1 MCIPVTDEDPTNTQE
16 AKEAAWQYTSLG
28 GFYWA
33 GSVVRGDYVVFGTD
47 DGTSGSDGTGHVL
60 SLNKKTGAVMDSVDV
75 IGDQRSTIAYD
86 KETDRLYFTTKGGY
100 LYSLKLKSDG
110 TFDKDT
116 LKSVQPGSMSTS
128 TPVVYNGRIYIGVTS
143 GSNFSGTYSISVI
156 DAATMT
162 EIYKA
167 PLKGYPQCSV
177 LLSTAYEKE
186 DGSVYLYATYNKNPG
201 GITLIRDKKGQTT
214 PDVEE
219 IFTPEKA
226 RQQYCITSIICDEN
240 GTLYYKNDSACV
252 MAVASSEAYMTG
264 VTSSAEGSTIDNGVA
279 FDGKLSSHDIVV
291 LTSAD
296 KTTLTFTA
304 SEGSSITIDGVEGN
318 SREMELTEAG
328 KSFDVVVKKGSDERT
343 YKFTLKREKPN
354 TNLKELYVSDSNQF
368 NMGLVSLTPAFSK
381 TNHVY
386 HAEYS
391 TTRRFL
397 NIWTAAEDTGSTY
410 KLYPVSA
417 VGKSTVISSSEGNI
431 IRTATNSGHDRYAIY
446 FADNSDCATVRI
458 EVTAKDGKTKDSYYV
473 TLKQQTG
480 NAPVISAEEGAG
492 VRKSAT
498 SASVTFTANEYGT
511 LYYKVLPETE
521 TAPESIDTT
530 GEGIQVEVGENT
542 LQLTDIT
549 DAAYKVYMVLKDSDS
564 TPKTSEMLTVR
575 VASVE
580 ELLAPAKEAAITELN
595 VYKNAEDY
603 RDAEKTQIT
612 KILANAKVLINNAKT
627 AEEIAEQLSDAKA
640 DLDKLKTSVELAADE
655 KTQTDADAVK
665 ALIEALGDVTL
676 EKKESVEAARN
687 AYDALSTDAKKLVS
701 NYDVLVQ
708 AEKSIQTLEAKKQQ
722 EELKNQMDAAAAA
735 SVSSA
740 ITAIGEVTLDKR
752 GVVEAARAAY
762 NTLTEDQKALVTN
775 YTDLTAAEGRIAEL
789 VQEAAD
795 KAEADKAEQAKQEA
809 LKTKAQPLVDAIA
822 AIGEVTLD
830 SEEAITAARSA
841 YEALEA
847 DVKAKVTNL
856 SDLVVAEKNLALL
869 KAEKESQDKDAAAA
883 ASVSSAITAI
893 GEVTLDKR
901 GVVAAARAAYDT
913 LSDVQKSLVTNY
925 SDLQA
930 AESRIAALVKEA
942 ADKAEA
948 DKAEQA
954 KQEALKT
961 KAQPL
966 VDAIAAIGEVTLD
979 SEEAITA
986 ARSAY
991 EALEADVKEKVTN
1004 LSDLVIAEKDLA
1016 ALKAAK
1022 KAAEDLKAQQEE
1034 AKRQQEEA
1042 KKAQEEKLKEQE
1054 EKLKA
1059 EKDKYGFN
1067 EKTTLKSA
1075 KVKGKKVTLK
1085 WNKVKGASGYE
1096 IYCKTGKGKWK
1107 LVKTLNKGSKASCK
1121 LKGKAGKK
1129 YTYKVRV
1136 FQKVENKVIY
1146 GQYSNTKSAK
1156 IKK

>member
-1 MCIPVTDEDPTNTQE
+1 
-16 AKEAAWQYTSLG
+16 
-28 GFYWA
+28 
-33 GSVVRGDYVVFGTD
+33 
-47 DGTSGSDGTGHVL
+47 
-60 SLNKKTGAVMDSVDV
+60 
-75 IGDQRSTIAYD
+75 
-86 KETDRLYFTTKGGY
+86 
-100 LYSLKLKSDG
+100 
-110 TFDKDT
+110 
-116 LKSVQPGSMSTS
+116 
-128 TPVVYNGRIYIGVTS
+128 
-143 GSNFSGTYSISVI
+143 
-156 DAATMT
+156 
-162 EIYKA
+162 
-167 PLKGYPQCSV
+167 
-177 LLSTAYEKE
+177 
-186 DGSVYLYATYNKNPG
+186 
-201 GITLIRDKKGQTT
+201 
-214 PDVEE
+214 
-219 IFTPEKA
+219 
-226 RQQYCITSIICDEN
+226 
-240 GTLYYKNDSACV
+240 
-252 MAVASSEAYMTG
+252 
-264 VTSSAEGSTIDNGVA
+264 
-279 FDGKLSSHDIVV
+279 
-291 LTSAD
+291 
-296 KTTLTFTA
+296 
-304 SEGSSITIDGVEGN
+304 
-318 SREMELTEAG
+318 
-328 KSFDVVVKKGSDERT
+328 
-343 YKFTLKREKPN
+343 
-354 TNLKELYVSDSNQF
+354 
-368 NMGLVSLTPAFSK
+368 MGLVSLTPAFSK

-542 LQLTDIT
+542 LELTDIT

-640 DLDKLKTSVELAADE
+640 DLDKLKTSAELAADE

-708 AEKSIQTLEAKKQQ
+708 AEKTIQTLEAKKQQ

-740 ITAIGEVTLDKR
+740 ITAIKEVTLDKR

-775 YTDLTAAEGRIAEL
+775 YTDLTAAENRIAEL
-789 VQEAAD
+789 VKEATD
-795 KAEADKAEQAKQEA
+795 KAEADKAEQERQEA
-809 LKTKAQPLVDAIA
+809 LKAKAQPVIDAIA
-822 AIGEVTLD
+822 AIGEVTL
-830 SEEAITAARSA
+830 
-841 YEALEA
+841 
-847 DVKAKVTNL
+847 N
-856 SDLVVAEKNLALL
+856 
-869 KAEKESQDKDAAAA
+869 
-883 ASVSSAITAI
+883 
-893 GEVTLDKR
+893 
-901 GVVAAARAAYDT
+901 
-913 LSDVQKSLVTNY
+913 
-925 SDLQA
+925 
-930 AESRIAALVKEA
+930 
-942 ADKAEA
+942 
-948 DKAEQA
+948 
-954 KQEALKT
+954 
-961 KAQPL
+961 
-966 VDAIAAIGEVTLD
+966 

-1016 ALKAAK
+1016 ALKAEK

-1042 KKAQEEKLKEQE
+1042 KKAQEEKLKAQEEKLKEQE

-1096 IYCKTGKGKWK
+1096 IYCKPRKGKWK
-1107 LVKTLNKGSKASCK
+1107 LVKTLNKGSKASYK

>member
-1 MCIPVTDEDPTNTQE
+1 
-16 AKEAAWQYTSLG
+16 
-28 GFYWA
+28 
-33 GSVVRGDYVVFGTD
+33 
-47 DGTSGSDGTGHVL
+47 
-60 SLNKKTGAVMDSVDV
+60 
-75 IGDQRSTIAYD
+75 
-86 KETDRLYFTTKGGY
+86 
-100 LYSLKLKSDG
+100 
-110 TFDKDT
+110 
-116 LKSVQPGSMSTS
+116 
-128 TPVVYNGRIYIGVTS
+128 
-143 GSNFSGTYSISVI
+143 
-156 DAATMT
+156 
-162 EIYKA
+162 
-167 PLKGYPQCSV
+167 
-177 LLSTAYEKE
+177 
-186 DGSVYLYATYNKNPG
+186 
-201 GITLIRDKKGQTT
+201 
-214 PDVEE
+214 
-219 IFTPEKA
+219 
-226 RQQYCITSIICDEN
+226 
-240 GTLYYKNDSACV
+240 
-252 MAVASSEAYMTG
+252 
-264 VTSSAEGSTIDNGVA
+264 
-279 FDGKLSSHDIVV
+279 
-291 LTSAD
+291 
-296 KTTLTFTA
+296 
-304 SEGSSITIDGVEGN
+304 
-318 SREMELTEAG
+318 
-328 KSFDVVVKKGSDERT
+328 
-343 YKFTLKREKPN
+343 
-354 TNLKELYVSDSNQF
+354 
-368 NMGLVSLTPAFSK
+368 
-381 TNHVY
+381 
-386 HAEYS
+386 
-391 TTRRFL
+391 
-397 NIWTAAEDTGSTY
+397 
-410 KLYPVSA
+410 
-417 VGKSTVISSSEGNI
+417 
-431 IRTATNSGHDRYAIY
+431 
-446 FADNSDCATVRI
+446 
-458 EVTAKDGKTKDSYYV
+458 
-473 TLKQQTG
+473 
-480 NAPVISAEEGAG
+480 
-492 VRKSAT
+492 
-498 SASVTFTANEYGT
+498 
-511 LYYKVLPETE
+511 
-521 TAPESIDTT
+521 
-530 GEGIQVEVGENT
+530 
-542 LQLTDIT
+542 
-549 DAAYKVYMVLKDSDS
+549 MVLKDSDS

-595 VYKNAEDY
+595 AYKNADDY
-603 RDAEKTQIT
+603 RDAEKAKIT
-612 KILANAKVLINNAKT
+612 KILANAAVLINNAKS

-640 DLDKLKTSVELAADE
+640 DLDKLKTSAELAADE

-708 AEKSIQTLEAKKQQ
+708 AEKTIQTLEAKKQQ

-740 ITAIGEVTLDKR
+740 ITAIKEVTLDKR

-775 YTDLTAAEGRIAEL
+775 YTDLTAAENRIAEL
-789 VQEAAD
+789 VKEATD
-795 KAEADKAEQAKQEA
+795 KAEADKAEQERQEA
-809 LKTKAQPLVDAIA
+809 LKAKAQPVIDAIA
-822 AIGEVTLD
+822 AIGEVTLN
-830 SEEAITAARSA
+830 SEKAITAARSA

-847 DVKAKVTNL
+847 EVKEKVTNL

-961 KAQPL
+961 KAQPV
-966 VDAIAAIGEVTLD
+966 VDAIAAIGEVTLN

-1042 KKAQEEKLKEQE
+1042 KKALEEAQKAQDAKLKEQE

-1107 LVKTLNKGSKASCK
+1107 LVKTLNKGSKASYK

>member
-1 MCIPVTDEDPTNTQE
+1 
-16 AKEAAWQYTSLG
+16 
-28 GFYWA
+28 
-33 GSVVRGDYVVFGTD
+33 
-47 DGTSGSDGTGHVL
+47 
-60 SLNKKTGAVMDSVDV
+60 
-75 IGDQRSTIAYD
+75 
-86 KETDRLYFTTKGGY
+86 
-100 LYSLKLKSDG
+100 
-110 TFDKDT
+110 
-116 LKSVQPGSMSTS
+116 
-128 TPVVYNGRIYIGVTS
+128 
-143 GSNFSGTYSISVI
+143 
-156 DAATMT
+156 
-162 EIYKA
+162 
-167 PLKGYPQCSV
+167 
-177 LLSTAYEKE
+177 
-186 DGSVYLYATYNKNPG
+186 
-201 GITLIRDKKGQTT
+201 
-214 PDVEE
+214 
-219 IFTPEKA
+219 
-226 RQQYCITSIICDEN
+226 
-240 GTLYYKNDSACV
+240 
-252 MAVASSEAYMTG
+252 
-264 VTSSAEGSTIDNGVA
+264 
-279 FDGKLSSHDIVV
+279 
-291 LTSAD
+291 
-296 KTTLTFTA
+296 
-304 SEGSSITIDGVEGN
+304 
-318 SREMELTEAG
+318 MELTEAG

-542 LQLTDIT
+542 LELTDIT

-640 DLDKLKTSVELAADE
+640 DLDKLKTSAELAADE
-655 KTQTDADAVK
+655 KTQTDANAVK

-735 SVSSA
+735 SISNA

-762 NTLTEDQKALVTN
+762 DTLTDDQKVLVTN
-775 YTDLTAAEGRIAEL
+775 YTDLTAAESRIVEL
-789 VQEAAD
+789 VKEATD
-795 KAEADKAEQAKQEA
+795 KAEADKAEQERQEA
-809 LKTKAQPLVDAIA
+809 LKAKAQPVIDAIA
-822 AIGEVTLD
+822 AIGEVTLN
-830 SEEAITAARSA
+830 SEKAITAARSA

-856 SDLVVAEKNLALL
+856 PDLVVAEKNLALL
-869 KAEKESQDKDAAAA
+869 KAEKESRDKDAAAA

-942 ADKAEA
+942 ADKAET

-961 KAQPL
+961 KAQPV

-1022 KAAEDLKAQQEE
+1022 KAAEDLKAQQDA
-1034 AKRQQEEA
+1034 AKKQEEEA
-1042 KKAQEEKLKEQE
+1042 KKALEEAQKAQDAKLKEQE

-1107 LVKTLNKGSKASCK
+1107 LVKTLNKSSKASYK

>member
-1 MCIPVTDEDPTNTQE
+1 M
-16 AKEAAWQYTSLG
+16 
-28 GFYWA
+28 
-33 GSVVRGDYVVFGTD
+33 
-47 DGTSGSDGTGHVL
+47 
-60 SLNKKTGAVMDSVDV
+60 
-75 IGDQRSTIAYD
+75 
-86 KETDRLYFTTKGGY
+86 
-100 LYSLKLKSDG
+100 
-110 TFDKDT
+110 
-116 LKSVQPGSMSTS
+116 
-128 TPVVYNGRIYIGVTS
+128 
-143 GSNFSGTYSISVI
+143 
-156 DAATMT
+156 
-162 EIYKA
+162 
-167 PLKGYPQCSV
+167 
-177 LLSTAYEKE
+177 
-186 DGSVYLYATYNKNPG
+186 
-201 GITLIRDKKGQTT
+201 
-214 PDVEE
+214 
-219 IFTPEKA
+219 
-226 RQQYCITSIICDEN
+226 
-240 GTLYYKNDSACV
+240 
-252 MAVASSEAYMTG
+252 
-264 VTSSAEGSTIDNGVA
+264 
-279 FDGKLSSHDIVV
+279 
-291 LTSAD
+291 
-296 KTTLTFTA
+296 
-304 SEGSSITIDGVEGN
+304 
-318 SREMELTEAG
+318 
-328 KSFDVVVKKGSDERT
+328 VVKDNDAQPHTSNM
-343 YKFTLKREKPN
+343 LK
-354 TNLKELYVSDSNQF
+354 
-368 NMGLVSLTPAFSK
+368 
-381 TNHVY
+381 
-386 HAEYS
+386 
-391 TTRRFL
+391 
-397 NIWTAAEDTGSTY
+397 
-410 KLYPVSA
+410 
-417 VGKSTVISSSEGNI
+417 
-431 IRTATNSGHDRYAIY
+431 
-446 FADNSDCATVRI
+446 
-458 EVTAKDGKTKDSYYV
+458 VTIV
-473 TLKQQTG
+473 
-480 NAPVISAEEGAG
+480 N
-492 VRKSAT
+492 
-498 SASVTFTANEYGT
+498 
-511 LYYKVLPETE
+511 
-521 TAPESIDTT
+521 
-530 GEGIQVEVGENT
+530 
-542 LQLTDIT
+542 
-549 DAAYKVYMVLKDSDS
+549 
-564 TPKTSEMLTVR
+564 
-575 VASVE
+575 
-580 ELLAPAKEAAITELN
+580 KEAAITELN
-595 VYKNAEDY
+595 AYKNADDY
-603 RDAEKTQIT
+603 RDAEKAKIT
-612 KILANAKVLINNAKT
+612 KILANAKVLINNAES
-627 AEEIAEQLSDAKA
+627 AEDVAEQLSDAKA
-640 DLDKLKTSVELAADE
+640 DLDKLKTSAELAADE

-708 AEKSIQTLEAKKQQ
+708 AEKTIQTLEAKKQQ

-740 ITAIGEVTLDKR
+740 ITAIEEVTLDKR

-775 YTDLTAAEGRIAEL
+775 YTDLTAAENRIAEL

-809 LKTKAQPLVDAIA
+809 LKAKAQPVVDAIA

-830 SEEAITAARSA
+830 GEEAITAARSA

-869 KAEKESQDKDAAAA
+869 KAEKESRDKDAAAA

-954 KQEALKT
+954 KQEALKA
-961 KAQPL
+961 KAQP
-966 VDAIAAIGEVTLD
+966 VIDAIAAIGEVTLN
-979 SEEAITA
+979 SEKAITA

-991 EALEADVKEKVTN
+991 ETLEAEVKEKVTN

-1016 ALKAAK
+1016 ALKAEK

-1042 KKAQEEKLKEQE
+1042 KKAQEEKLKAQEEKLKEQE

-1107 LVKTLNKGSKASCK
+1107 LVKTLHKGSKASCK

>member
-1 MCIPVTDEDPTNTQE
+1 
-16 AKEAAWQYTSLG
+16 
-28 GFYWA
+28 
-33 GSVVRGDYVVFGTD
+33 
-47 DGTSGSDGTGHVL
+47 
-60 SLNKKTGAVMDSVDV
+60 
-75 IGDQRSTIAYD
+75 
-86 KETDRLYFTTKGGY
+86 
-100 LYSLKLKSDG
+100 
-110 TFDKDT
+110 
-116 LKSVQPGSMSTS
+116 
-128 TPVVYNGRIYIGVTS
+128 
-143 GSNFSGTYSISVI
+143 
-156 DAATMT
+156 
-162 EIYKA
+162 
-167 PLKGYPQCSV
+167 
-177 LLSTAYEKE
+177 
-186 DGSVYLYATYNKNPG
+186 
-201 GITLIRDKKGQTT
+201 
-214 PDVEE
+214 
-219 IFTPEKA
+219 
-226 RQQYCITSIICDEN
+226 
-240 GTLYYKNDSACV
+240 
-252 MAVASSEAYMTG
+252 
-264 VTSSAEGSTIDNGVA
+264 
-279 FDGKLSSHDIVV
+279 
-291 LTSAD
+291 
-296 KTTLTFTA
+296 
-304 SEGSSITIDGVEGN
+304 
-318 SREMELTEAG
+318 
-328 KSFDVVVKKGSDERT
+328 
-343 YKFTLKREKPN
+343 
-354 TNLKELYVSDSNQF
+354 
-368 NMGLVSLTPAFSK
+368 MGLVSITPAFCK
-381 TNHVY
+381 PNHDY

-417 VGKSTVISSSEGNI
+417 VGKSTVISCSEGNI

-458 EVTAKDGKTKDSYYV
+458 EVTAKDGKTKDSYFI

-542 LQLTDIT
+542 LELTDIT

-640 DLDKLKTSVELAADE
+640 DLDKLKTSAELAADE

-687 AYDALSTDAKKLVS
+687 AYDALSADAKKLVS

-708 AEKSIQTLEAKKQQ
+708 AEKAIQTLEAKKQQ

-740 ITAIGEVTLDKR
+740 ITAIK
-752 GVVEAARAAY
+752 
-762 NTLTEDQKALVTN
+762 
-775 YTDLTAAEGRIAEL
+775 
-789 VQEAAD
+789 
-795 KAEADKAEQAKQEA
+795 
-809 LKTKAQPLVDAIA
+809 
-822 AIGEVTLD
+822 
-830 SEEAITAARSA
+830 
-841 YEALEA
+841 
-847 DVKAKVTNL
+847 
-856 SDLVVAEKNLALL
+856 
-869 KAEKESQDKDAAAA
+869 
-883 ASVSSAITAI
+883 
-893 GEVTLDKR
+893 EVTLDKR

-930 AESRIAALVKEA
+930 AESRIAELVKEA

-954 KQEALKT
+954 KQEALKA
-961 KAQPL
+961 KAQPV

-1016 ALKAAK
+1016 ALKAEK

>member
-1 MCIPVTDEDPTNTQE
+1 M
-16 AKEAAWQYTSLG
+16 
-28 GFYWA
+28 
-33 GSVVRGDYVVFGTD
+33 
-47 DGTSGSDGTGHVL
+47 
-60 SLNKKTGAVMDSVDV
+60 
-75 IGDQRSTIAYD
+75 
-86 KETDRLYFTTKGGY
+86 
-100 LYSLKLKSDG
+100 
-110 TFDKDT
+110 
-116 LKSVQPGSMSTS
+116 
-128 TPVVYNGRIYIGVTS
+128 
-143 GSNFSGTYSISVI
+143 
-156 DAATMT
+156 
-162 EIYKA
+162 
-167 PLKGYPQCSV
+167 
-177 LLSTAYEKE
+177 
-186 DGSVYLYATYNKNPG
+186 
-201 GITLIRDKKGQTT
+201 
-214 PDVEE
+214 
-219 IFTPEKA
+219 
-226 RQQYCITSIICDEN
+226 
-240 GTLYYKNDSACV
+240 
-252 MAVASSEAYMTG
+252 
-264 VTSSAEGSTIDNGVA
+264 
-279 FDGKLSSHDIVV
+279 
-291 LTSAD
+291 
-296 KTTLTFTA
+296 
-304 SEGSSITIDGVEGN
+304 
-318 SREMELTEAG
+318 
-328 KSFDVVVKKGSDERT
+328 
-343 YKFTLKREKPN
+343 
-354 TNLKELYVSDSNQF
+354 
-368 NMGLVSLTPAFSK
+368 
-381 TNHVY
+381 
-386 HAEYS
+386 
-391 TTRRFL
+391 
-397 NIWTAAEDTGSTY
+397 
-410 KLYPVSA
+410 
-417 VGKSTVISSSEGNI
+417 
-431 IRTATNSGHDRYAIY
+431 
-446 FADNSDCATVRI
+446 
-458 EVTAKDGKTKDSYYV
+458 
-473 TLKQQTG
+473 
-480 NAPVISAEEGAG
+480 ISAEEGAG

-542 LQLTDIT
+542 LELTDIT

-595 VYKNAEDY
+595 AYKNADDY
-603 RDAEKTQIT
+603 RDAEKAKIT
-612 KILANAKVLINNAKT
+612 KILANAAVLINNAKS

-640 DLDKLKTSVELAADE
+640 DLDKLKTSAELAADE

-708 AEKSIQTLEAKKQQ
+708 AEKTIQTLEAKKQQ

-775 YTDLTAAEGRIAEL
+775 YTDLTAAENRIAEL

-809 LKTKAQPLVDAIA
+809 LKTKAQPVVDAIA

-830 SEEAITAARSA
+830 
-841 YEALEA
+841 
-847 DVKAKVTNL
+847 
-856 SDLVVAEKNLALL
+856 
-869 KAEKESQDKDAAAA
+869 
-883 ASVSSAITAI
+883 
-893 GEVTLDKR
+893 G
-901 GVVAAARAAYDT
+901 
-913 LSDVQKSLVTNY
+913 
-925 SDLQA
+925 
-930 AESRIAALVKEA
+930 
-942 ADKAEA
+942 
-948 DKAEQA
+948 
-954 KQEALKT
+954 
-961 KAQPL
+961 
-966 VDAIAAIGEVTLD
+966 
-979 SEEAITA
+979 EEAITA

-1022 KAAEDLKAQQEE
+1022 KAAEDLKAQQDAAKKQEEE
-1034 AKRQQEEA
+1034 ALEEA
-1042 KKAQEEKLKEQE
+1042 QKAQDAKLKEQE

-1107 LVKTLNKGSKASCK
+1107 LVKTLNKGSKASYK

>member
-1 MCIPVTDEDPTNTQE
+1 
-16 AKEAAWQYTSLG
+16 
-28 GFYWA
+28 
-33 GSVVRGDYVVFGTD
+33 
-47 DGTSGSDGTGHVL
+47 
-60 SLNKKTGAVMDSVDV
+60 
-75 IGDQRSTIAYD
+75 
-86 KETDRLYFTTKGGY
+86 
-100 LYSLKLKSDG
+100 
-110 TFDKDT
+110 
-116 LKSVQPGSMSTS
+116 MSTS

-542 LQLTDIT
+542 LELTDIT

-640 DLDKLKTSVELAADE
+640 DLDKLKTSAELAADE
-655 KTQTDADAVK
+655 KTQTDANAVK

-708 AEKSIQTLEAKKQQ
+708 AEKTIQTLEAKKQQ

-740 ITAIGEVTLDKR
+740 ITAIEEVTLDKR

-775 YTDLTAAEGRIAEL
+775 YTDLTAAENRIAEL

-809 LKTKAQPLVDAIA
+809 LKAKAQPVVDAIA

-830 SEEAITAARSA
+830 GEEAITAARSA

-869 KAEKESQDKDAAAA
+869 KAEKESRDKDAAAA

-961 KAQPL
+961 KAQPV

-1022 KAAEDLKAQQEE
+1022 KAAEDLKAQQDA
-1034 AKRQQEEA
+1034 AKKQEEEA
-1042 KKAQEEKLKEQE
+1042 KKALEEAQKAQDAKLKEQEEKLKEQE

-1107 LVKTLNKGSKASCK
+1107 LVKTLNKGSKASYK